1 MQFNR
6 RNINKRLRNGDI
18 ISSSLYSSNSS
29 GGGSSSGGIL
39 SGNYLP
45 ATQNADGT
53 YTVDLTQVNFN
64 GNVIASG
71 EVSAFRIGSSS
82 ATTGTSTSGTVTIY
96 DGLDSDSALIALSA
110 NQGRILKELIQSMSG
125 GTSINIVI
133 DEDSLSNNQ
142 ILVYNSTTK
151 QWENKSNEGV
161 SEITKLKDV
170 QLTTLSDKQILQ
182 YDSASSKWIN
192 KTFDL
197 ESSAMTQHIADTVK
211 HITADERNK
220 WNSAVTSSHT
230 HSNKTVL
237 DKITDAKLTNW
248 DGVVANWDKAFYF
261 DKDGNLRVKLNLI
274 GEKEV
279 SAYGSGSST
288 SSGALTIVDNLNST
302 LTDAALSANQG
313 RVLKDMIDSANLG
326 EFDLSGYSK
335 TSHTHSNYSVTS
347 HTHSNYSPTGHTHT
361 IANIDN
367 LQSTLDGKSGT
378 GHTHSAYSPTGHTHT
393 IANITN
399 LQSTLDGKS
408 GTGHTHSYA
417 STVKVGTTSYNVNS
431 NIISIPAYPT
441 LTTLGGASST
451 DLENHTANTTAHIT
465 STERTNW
472 NDANTKK
479 HTHSNKSVL
488 DGITSTKVSNWDK
501 VYEDWNDVFEI
512 DTNGNLKVKVN
523 VIGQGEISAYGS
535 GSSTSSGALTI
546 VDNLNSTL
554 VDAALSANQGRVLK
568 DMIDS
573 ANLGDFDL
581 SGYSK
586 TSHTHSNYSV
596 TSHTH
601 SNYSTTGHTHSIAN
615 ITNLQSTL
623 DGKSGTGHTH
633 SAYSP
638 TSHTH
643 SNYSVTSHTHSNYS
657 TTGHTHST
665 YYDSAISRTK
675 NTVLAA
681 PNGSGG
687 TATFRSLV
695 AADIPSLAISKITN
709 LQSSLDGK
717 SGTGHSHSN
726 YSTTGHTHS
735 ISNITNLQ
743 STLDGK
749 SGTGHSHSNYSVT
762 SHTHSNY
769 STTGHT
775 HSYVPIS
782 ASTTTLV
789 SNAQSGVINFNS
801 TASDTGI
808 RLYNG
813 GNNKGGV
820 WWGSTTGMYLYNTAS
835 AKYIGVLD
843 NGTPYYFD
851 GTSNRTLV
859 HSNNSGHT
867 HNYAGS
873 SSAGGAATSA
883 NKVNSTLSF
892 SAGTFSANSFNGSAA
907 KTVYVPTH
915 TSHITNNSGFITSGA
930 TVAKANQLTNS
941 RTLWGQSFNG
951 TANVG
956 GTITGTYF
964 KINDSSTNPYL
975 QLTQGSTW
983 YLQGYNGYLYMGA
996 GSTKSLRIDSNGNC
1010 YSVGEVTSYSD
1021 KRLKD
1026 NIQPLDNR
1034 GYVQPYTYD
1043 KDGKKS
1049 IGFLAQDM
1057 QELYPELV
1065 SVDESTEEKYLS
1077 INYMQ
1082 YTAVLQQQIL
1092 DLKKEID
1099 ELKDIIKEI
1108 KK

>member
-6 RNINKRLRNGDI
+6 RNINKKLRNGDI
-18 ISSSLYSSNSS
+18 ISSSLYSTSS
-29 GGGSSSGGIL
+29 TGGGSSSGGVL

-45 ATQNADGT
+45 ATQNPDGT
-53 YTVDLTQVNFN
+53 YTVNLTQVNFN

-151 QWENKSNEGV
+151 QWENKNNEGI
-161 SEITKLKDV
+161 SEISKLKDV

-182 YDSASSKWIN
+182 YDAESNKWIN

-197 ESSAMTQHIADTVK
+197 ESSAMTQHIVDTVK

-288 SSGALTIVDNLNST
+288 STGALTIVDNLNST

-313 RVLKDMIDSANLG
+313 RVLKDLIDSANLG

-347 HTHSNYSPTGHTHT
+347 HTHSNYSPTGHTHS

-378 GHTHSAYSPTGHTHT
+378 GHTHSNYSPTGHTHT

-399 LQSTLDGKS
+399 LQSTLDAKS

-441 LTTLGGASST
+441 LSTLGGASST

-535 GSSTSSGALTI
+535 GSSTSTGAITI
-546 VDNLNSTL
+546 VDNLTSTL
-554 VDAALSANQGRVLK
+554 TDAALSANQGRILK
-568 DMIDS
+568 DMFDS
-573 ANLGDFDL
+573 ANFGEFDL

-601 SNYSTTGHTHSIAN
+601 TAYSPTGHTHTIAN

-643 SNYSVTSHTHSNYS
+643 SNYS
-657 TTGHTHST
+657 TTGHTHT
-665 YYDSAISRTK
+665 IA
-675 NTVLAA
+675 N
-681 PNGSGG
+681 
-687 TATFRSLV
+687 
-695 AADIPSLAISKITN
+695 ITN
-709 LQSSLDGK
+709 LQSTLDGK
-717 SGTGHSHSN
+717 SGTGHTHSN
-726 YSTTGHTHS
+726 YSPTGHTHS

-775 HSYVPIS
+775 HSYVPLS

-883 NKVNSTLSF
+883 NKVNSTLTF
-892 SAGTFSANSFNGSAA
+892 TGGTFATKTFNGSAA
-907 KTVYVPTH
+907 TTVNIPTH
-915 TSHITNNSGFITSGA
+915 TSHITNNSGFITTGA
-930 TVAKANQLTNS
+930 TVSKANQLATA

-951 TANVG
+951 TANVT
-956 GTITGTYF
+956 GTITGSYF

-996 GSTKSLRIDSNGNC
+996 GSTKSLRIDATGNC
-1010 YSVGEVTSYSD
+1010 YSVGEVTAHSD
-1021 KRLKD
+1021 RRLKS
-1026 NIQPLDNR
+1026 NIKPLEVR
-1034 GYVQPYTYD
+1034 GELNPVTYT
-1043 KDGKKS
+1043 KDGKES
-1049 IGFLAQDM
+1049 IGFIAD
-1057 QELYPELV
+1057 EVKEVYPELV
-1065 SVDESTEEKYLS
+1065 ITDDSTEDKYLS
-1077 INYMQ
+1077 LNYAQ
-1082 YTAVLQQQIL
+1082 LTAVLYAEIKE
-1092 DLKKEID
+1092 LKKEIN
-1099 ELKDIIKEI
+1099 ELK
-1108 KK
+1108 KKI